1 MKAFIIGLLGV
12 VLYESLFR
20 PWIAVGGAH
29 PDLGLILTAYFALT
43 RGAVEGLFFGFT
55 SGLLIDVLHPSLL
68 GWGTLLRL
76 ALGYWLGG
84 FKDNLF
90 LENFYSKGIIAG
102 LAVVIYELGYHLADT
117 GFSPAGTLYI
127 LGRYSLLGAVY
138 SMVLAFVL
146 FYVTG
151 RKRKKEP
158 EFTL

>member
-1 MKAFIIGLLGV
+1 MKTFLFGLLGV
-12 VLYESLFR
+12 VLYETLLR
-20 PWIAVGGAH
+20 PWAAMGGAH
-29 PDLGLILTAYFALT
+29 PDIGLVLTAYFALT
-43 RGAVEGLFFGFT
+43 RGAVEGLFFGFV
-55 SGLLIDVLHPSLL
+55 SGLLTDVLHPSLL

-76 ALGYWLGG
+76 SLGYWLGG

-117 GFSPAGTLYI
+117 GFSPAATLYI

-138 SMVLAFVL
+138 SMVLAFL
-146 FYVTG
+146 FFYFAG
-151 RKRKKEP
+151 RTKKKEP

>member
-1 MKAFIIGLLGV
+1 MKSFLFGLLGV
-12 VLYESLFR
+12 VIFESLLR
-20 PWIAVGGAH
+20 PYFAIGGAC

-43 RGAVEGLFFGFT
+43 RGAVEGLFFGFV
-55 SGLLIDVLHPSLL
+55 SGFLIDVLHPSLM
-68 GWGTLLRL
+68 GWGMLLRL

-90 LENFYSKGIIAG
+90 LENFYSKGIIAA
-102 LAVVIYELGYHLADT
+102 LAVLIYELGYHLADT

-127 LGRYSLLGAVY
+127 LGRYSLLGTVY

-146 FYVTG
+146 FFFAG
-151 RKRKKEP
+151 RTKKKEP

>member
-1 MKAFIIGLLGV
+1 VKAFISGLLAV
-12 VLYESLFR
+12 VLYESLLR
-20 PWIAVGGAH
+20 PWLAVGGAH
-29 PDLGLILTAYFALT
+29 PDVGLVLTAYFALT
-43 RGAVEGLFFGFT
+43 RGSVEGLFFGFV
-55 SGLLIDVLHPSLL
+55 SGLLTDVLHPSLL

-102 LAVVIYELGYHLADT
+102 LSVVIYELGYHLADT
-117 GFSPAGTLYI
+117 GFSPSATLYI

-138 SMVLAFVL
+138 SMLLAFVL
-146 FYVTG
+146 FYLAG
-151 RKRKKEP
+151 RTRKKEP